1 MRQARKASPV
11 TEVVAPLVLASA
23 SPTRRA
29 LLAAAGVGHDSQ
41 PATIDEAAL
50 SASLLREGATPA
62 GVALALAREKARAIA
77 ARCPARL
84 VLGADQTLDDG
95 SGHVLHRAQSR
106 SEARAHLV
114 RLRGRLHRLHA
125 AAVLMRGDDLVWS
138 HVATATLAMRAFS
151 DAFLDHYLEGMSDAV
166 LLSVG
171 CYQIEGLGAQLFDA
185 VAGDPFTIQGLPLLP
200 LLGALR
206 VQGVVPT

>member
-1 MRQARKASPV
+1 V
-11 TEVVAPLVLASA
+11 TDAIPPLVLASA

-29 LLAAAGVGHDSQ
+29 LLAAAGVAHDSQ
-41 PATIDEAAL
+41 PAMIDEAGL
-50 SASLLREGATPA
+50 SASLLREGRTPA

-95 SGHVLHRAQSR
+95 HGHVLHRAQSR
-106 SEARAHLV
+106 DEARAHLQQ
-114 RLRGRLHRLHA
+114 LRGRLHRLHS

-151 DAFLDHYLEGMSDAV
+151 DAFLDHYLASLSDAV

-171 CYQIEGLGAQLFDA
+171 CYQIEGLGAQLFDT

-200 LLGALR
+200 LLDALR
-206 VQGVVPT
+206 AQGVVPA